1 MLTPDQNKK
10 HTILITGASGLIG
23 PKLIRNL
30 LEKGHSVSVLTRNPH
45 KIKGVQ
51 VFKWDID
58 NQTIDNEALNGV
70 DTIIHLAG
78 AGIADERW
86 TKARKQLIIDSRVLS
101 TRLLYRAIEETKAPI
116 KTIISA
122 SAVGFYGDRADE
134 ILNESS
140 SNGTGFL
147 ADCCRQWENAVDEG
161 QKFGVR
167 LVKFRIGLVLAKQGG
182 ALAKLETPV
191 SLFLGAPLGS
201 GKQWMPWIHVKDL
214 LALFEK
220 AIENPEFEGT
230 FNACS
235 PIPVTNF
242 EFTKILAKTLFRP
255 VWPIKVPK
263 FVLKAVLG
271 EMSQVILIS
280 NHTSSQKLINTGF
293 KFRYAG
299 LDEALKEIYSH

>member
-1 MLTPDQNKK
+1 MQTTDQN
-10 HTILITGASGLIG
+10 TNNNILITGASGLIG
-23 PKLIRNL
+23 TKLIRTL
-30 LEKGHSVSVLTRNPH
+30 LEKGHHVSILSRNPH
-45 KIKGVQ
+45 KIKGVK
-51 VFKWDID
+51 VYLWDID
-58 NQTIDNEALNGV
+58 KQVIDNKALEGV

-86 TKARKQLIIDSRVLS
+86 TKARKQLIIDSRVQS
-101 TRLLYRAIEETKAPI
+101 TKLLYKAIEETKPPL
-116 KTIISA
+116 KTIVSA
-122 SAVGFYGDRADE
+122 SAVGFYGDREDE
-134 ILNESS
+134 ILTENS

-147 ADCCRQWENAVDEG
+147 ADCCKQWEDAIDEG

-167 LVKFRIGLVLAKQGG
+167 LVKFRIGLVLSKQGG

-201 GKQWMPWIHVKDL
+201 GKQWMPWIHVTDL
-214 LALFEK
+214 LALFER
-220 AIENPEFEGT
+220 AIRNSKFEGT
-230 FNACS
+230 YNACS
-235 PIPVTNF
+235 PLPVTNF

-255 VWPIKVPK
+255 VWPIKVPE
-263 FVLKAVLG
+263 FILKAVLG

>member
-30 LEKGHSVSVLTRNPH
+30 LEKGHSVSVLSRNPH

-58 NQTIDNEALNGV
+58 NQTIDNDSLNGV

-101 TRLLYRAIEETKAPI
+101 TQLLYRAIEETKAPI

-134 ILNESS
+134 ILTESS

-220 AIENPEFEGT
+220 AIENPIFEGT

>member
-1 MLTPDQNKK
+1 MQTTDQTTKNN
-10 HTILITGASGLIG
+10 ILITGASGLIG
-23 PKLIRNL
+23 TKLIRNL
-30 LEKGHSVSVLTRNPH
+30 LEKGHQVSVLSRNPH
-45 KIKGVQ
+45 KIKGVK
-51 VFKWDID
+51 VFLWNID
-58 NQTIDNEALNGV
+58 NQTIDNEAFNGI

-101 TRLLYRAIEETKAPI
+101 TRLLYRSIEKTKAPI

-134 ILNESS
+134 ILTENSS
-140 SNGTGFL
+140 KGTGFL
-147 ADCCRQWENAVDEG
+147 ADCCQQWENAVDEG
-161 QKFGVR
+161 LKFNAR
-167 LVKFRIGLVLAKQGG
+167 LVKFRIGLVLSKQGG

-201 GKQWMPWIHVKDL
+201 GKQWMPWIHVTDL

-220 AIENPEFEGT
+220 AIENPKFEGT

-255 VWPIKVPK
+255 VWPIKVPE

-271 EMSQVILIS
+271 EMSQVVLIS
-280 NHTSSQKLINTGF
+280 NRTSSQKLLNAGF
-293 KFRYAG
+293 RFRYAG

>member
-1 MLTPDQNKK
+1 MQTTDPNKK
-10 HTILITGASGLIG
+10 NKVLITGASGLIG
-23 PKLIRNL
+23 PKLIRLL
-30 LEKGHSVSVLTRNPH
+30 LEKGHQVSVLSRSPH
-45 KIKGVQ
+45 KIKGVN
-51 VFKWDID
+51 VFQWDVDNQIID
-58 NQTIDNEALNGV
+58 NQAFDGV

-86 TKARKQLIIDSRVLS
+86 TKARKQLIIDSRVQS
-101 TRLLYRAIEETKAPI
+101 TKLLYKGIEESNAPI

-134 ILNESS
+134 ILTENSA
-140 SNGTGFL
+140 NGTGFL
-147 ADCCRQWENAVDEG
+147 AECCQEWENAVELG
-161 QKFGVR
+161 QKFNVR
-167 LVKFRIGLVLAKQGG
+167 LVKFRIGLVLSKQGG
-182 ALAKLETPV
+182 ALSKLETPV

-201 GKQWMPWIHVKDL
+201 GKQWMPWIHITDL
-214 LALFEK
+214 ISLFEK
-220 AIENPEFEGT
+220 AIENPVFDGT

-255 VWPIKVPK
+255 VWPIKVPE

-280 NHTSSQKLINTGF
+280 NHTSSQKLLNAGF

-299 LDEALKEIYSH
+299 LEEALKEIYSH